1 MFQLSAVEKLSF
13 RKEKTSVFLSKN
25 NLTLLDE
32 ISRVSGVSR
41 SKIINQLLSEKLA
54 ESGRNFLFAPRKSIG
69 DILSYVKN
77 GM

>member
-1 MFQLSAVEKLSF
+1 MFQLSTVERLSL

-25 NLTLLDE
+25 NLTILDE

-54 ESGRNFLFAPRKSIG
+54 ESGRSLLYAPRKSIG
-69 DILSYVKN
+69 DMLSYVKN
-77 GM
+77 GI

>member
-54 ESGRNFLFAPRKSIG
+54 ESGKSFLYAPRKSIG
-69 DILSYVKN
+69 DMLSYVKN